1 MRRLLFIA
9 MAAAAVA
16 FAACSGG
23 NDKRDRTKA
32 RDMFF
37 EISALT
43 EKYTDRVAAACD
55 SIEWAYLCVQFEDS
69 LEKINFSYPADTD
82 LLLSEGQNDT
92 IARLTQAYITAR
104 DERISAIL
112 HPAVPMD
119 SVSADSISTGP
130 SLNASRS
137 LGS

>member
-1 MRRLLFIA
+1 MRRLLYIA
-9 MAAAAVA
+9 AAAAAVA

-23 NDKRDRTKA
+23 SDKRDRTKA

-43 EKYTDRVAAACD
+43 EKYTDRVASARD
-55 SIEWAYLCVQFEDS
+55 SAEWAYLCVQFEDS

-92 IARLTQAYITAR
+92 ITRLTQAYITAR

-112 HPAVPMD
+112 HPALPAD
-119 SVSADSISTGP
+119 SVSADSISTES